1 MYNWFTKTPQ
11 PELTKSSIENVC
23 FKGGGMKGNSF
34 LGVLK
39 AFDELKIR
47 EQLKGFVGSSAGAIF
62 AGIVACKITH
72 TQLEK
77 EMKETDYT
85 KFKDSTFGIAGETV
99 SLFED
104 LGLYKGDYFEDWY
117 EKILAKYTGTEKI
130 TLKGV
135 YDRYGTN
142 LVITTTDL
150 TTQTLV
156 YMTKDTHPN
165 VPVSHAV
172 RRSMAIP
179 LFFTP
184 VRDTD
189 TEGVEHV
196 YVDGGCTNNYPISYF
211 DSQYST
217 QELALT
223 KTIGFDLENTCGQDF
238 PKVTSLLTLVESL
251 VDTVLE
257 TIEEIRLT
265 AADKIRTIEIDVFDY
280 QTTDFNLTK
289 KDIEKLENSGYRS
302 TIEFF
307 EKL

>member
-1 MYNWFTKTPQ
+1 MYNWFTKTKQ
-11 PELTKSSIENVC
+11 PELTRSSIENVC

-39 AFDELKIR
+39 AFDELGIR
-47 EQLKGFVGSSAGAIF
+47 NQLKGFVGSSAGAIF

-72 TQLEK
+72 SQLEK
-77 EMKETDYT
+77 EMEETDYT
-85 KFKDSTFGIAGETV
+85 KFKDATFGIAGETV

-104 LGLYKGDYFEDWY
+104 FGLYKGDYFEEWY
-117 EKILAKYTGTEKI
+117 EKILAKYTGIDKI
-130 TLKGV
+130 TLKQV
-135 YDRYGTN
+135 YDRYGST

-150 TTQTLV
+150 TAQKLV
-156 YMTKDTHPN
+156 YMTKDNCPDT
-165 VPVSHAV
+165 PVSRAV
-172 RRSMAIP
+172 RKSMSIP

-184 VRDTD
+184 VKDGD
-189 TEGVEHV
+189 HI

-223 KTIGFDLENTCGQDF
+223 KTIGFDLESTGDKELT
-238 PKVTSLLTLVESL
+238 KVTSLLTLVESL
-251 VDTVLE
+251 VDTVLD

-265 AADKIRTIEIDVFDY
+265 PADKLRTIEINVFDY
-280 QTTDFNLTK
+280 QTTDFDLSR

-302 TIEFF
+302 TMQFF
-307 EKL
+307 EII